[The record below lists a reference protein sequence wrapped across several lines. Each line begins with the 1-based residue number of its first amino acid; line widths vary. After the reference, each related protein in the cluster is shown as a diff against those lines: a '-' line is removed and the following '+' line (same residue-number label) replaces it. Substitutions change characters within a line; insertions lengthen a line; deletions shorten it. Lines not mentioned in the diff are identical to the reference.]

1 MKRSGF
7 MVVWPIHLDG
17 GKSRSVGRKL
27 SASRAVRQPTIR
39 EIVQAATSLGLS
51 PEIAE
56 KAASP
61 SIHWEKLGSVTLKRS
76 GTKQSTLTSIASEIL
91 KARQREAQTAEQKRD
106 RR

>member
-1 MKRSGF
+1 
-7 MVVWPIHLDG
+7 MVVWPMNLDG

-39 EIVQAATSLGLS
+39 EIVQAATALGLS

-61 SIHWEKLGSVTLKRS
+61 SIHWEKLGSVTIKRS
-76 GTKQSTLTSIASEIL
+76 GTKQSTLKSIASEIL
-91 KARQREAQTAEQKRD
+91 KTRQKEAQATEQRRNKR
-106 RR
+106 